1 MDVNAGFLK
10 ANKISEFKFHDILL
24 LLYISS
30 VLIISALPMGNLIS
44 KILGLLLIVYFII
57 FRMIWNNQKIII
69 NNQILFCIIWFFFC
83 VISGYVATDFS
94 LFANKLFTIFQLII
108 FLIIGYSL
116 LKNDSLDIKYIIIV
130 IFVSSIFLFVVG
142 IRGQNPSPFFTG
154 GRMASTTGNAN
165 TLASYGAF
173 SVLLSIY
180 LFFIFKNKLIKII
193 LFALQ
198 IFICYGILETRSR
211 KGIIVVIL
219 GLIIFVLL
227 NNIHKIFSKR
237 IKIKS
242 ILSFVTILVVL
253 ITVVIFGF
261 DKFKKSDYY
270 QRFQRLTNYMQ
281 SRRRS
286 SDLTRIIDYS
296 AYERQRFVKYGLK
309 MWSDN
314 PVLGVGLDNFRANI
328 NNYWISSRK
337 AYAHNNYVELLA
349 DIGIFGFI
357 AFYLIYL
364 SILGKLFSLRK
375 RYRFD
380 LKSFKLIN
388 LFLTIMICR
397 LIQELALVTYYEKF
411 NWILLLIILVFA
423 ERMTKKDVI
432 KTNI

>member
-1 MDVNAGFLK
+1 MDVNVGFFK

-44 KILGLLLIVYFII
+44 KILGLSLIVYFII
-57 FRMIWNNQKIII
+57 FRLIWNDQKIII

-94 LFANKLFTIFQLII
+94 LFANKLFTIFQLIL

-130 IFVSSIFLFVVG
+130 IFISSLFLFIIG
-142 IRGQNPSPFFTG
+142 IREQNHSPFFSS
-154 GRMASTTGNAN
+154 GRMAAMTGNAN

-173 SVLLSIY
+173 SILLSIY
-180 LFFIFKNKLIKII
+180 LYFVLKNKYIKII
-193 LFALQ
+193 LFTTQ
-198 IFICYGILETRSR
+198 VFICYGILETHSR

-227 NNIHKIFSKR
+227 NNIHKIFSKKV
-237 IKIKS
+237 KIKS
-242 ILSFVTILVVL
+242 ILSFITFFLVL
-253 ITVVIFGF
+253 ITIVIFGF
-261 DKFKKSDYY
+261 NKFKNSDYY
-270 QRFQRLTNYMQ
+270 QRFERLTNYMQ
-281 SRRRS
+281 SKRKS

-296 AYERQRFVKYGLK
+296 AYERQRFVKYGLN
-309 MWSDN
+309 MWINN

-328 NNYWISSRK
+328 NNYWSSSRQT
-337 AYAHNNYVELLA
+337 YAHNNYIELLA
-349 DIGIFGFI
+349 DIGIFGFL

-364 SILGKLFSLRK
+364 SILGKLFNLRK
-375 RYRFD
+375 RYRYD

-411 NWILLLIILVFA
+411 TWILFLIMLVFI